1 MQTVLKNR
9 WFKLGAQATVLTAL
23 ILGLVTFVGGGKT
36 IALTIDGQTQSV
48 DTRAKTV
55 GDVLAASEVT
65 LDVDDDVSPSL
76 DAPAEDG
83 SVIEVNRNK
92 AVEVSIDGVDRVV
105 HTTGL
110 TVADV
115 VQQLKLDKG
124 ADIDKSNAMA
134 IAALSAPI
142 EISTPKAVTITADG
156 KKKKTTTTAA
166 TVAEAL
172 AEADLTLGKN
182 DKLSVKANA
191 AIAEGLKVKITR
203 VKTTKV
209 TETEVIAKGEDK
221 VKDKDLLVGST
232 KVLEPGKDGKRTLTY
247 AVTTHDGKQVSKK
260 LTNTKVTTKATDSKV
275 AIGTKP
281 KPKPK
286 PAKSKRVSTPGNVS
300 GAWAALAK
308 CESGGNWSINTGN
321 GYYGGLQF
329 SASSWRGA
337 GGGKYA
343 ALPHQATPAEQIATA
358 ENLRRNGGW
367 GHWPH
372 CSSKLGL
379 R

>member
-55 GDVLAASEVT
+55 ADVLAASEVI
-65 LDVDDDVSPSL
+65 LDEDDVVSPAL
-76 DAPAEDG
+76 DAPAENG
-83 SVIEVNRNK
+83 GVIEVSRNK
-92 AVEVSIDGVDRVV
+92 AVKVSIDGVDRVV

-115 VQQLKLDKG
+115 VEQLKLDQG
-124 ADIDKSNAMA
+124 ADIDKGNAMQLA
-134 IAALSAPI
+134 SLSAPI

-172 AEADLTLGKN
+172 AEADVTLGQK
-182 DKLSVKANA
+182 DKLSVKASA
-191 AIAEGLKVKITR
+191 AIAEGLEVKVIR
-203 VKTTKV
+203 VKTVKV

-221 VKDKDLLVGST
+221 VKDKALLIGST
-232 KVLEPGKDGKRTLTY
+232 KVLEPGQDGERTLTY
-247 AVTTHDGKQVSKK
+247 AVITHDGKQVSKK
-260 LTNTKVTTKATDSKV
+260 LTDTKVTTKAEDRTV
-275 AIGTKP
+275 AVGTKA
-281 KPKPK
+281 KPT
-286 PAKSKRVSTPGNVS
+286 PAKSKRVSTPGSVS
-300 GAWAALAK
+300 GAWAGLAK
-308 CESGGNWSINTGN
+308 CESGGNWAANTGN

-337 GGGKYA
+337 GGTKYA
-343 ALPHQATPAEQIATA
+343 ALPHLATPAQQIATA
-358 ENLRRNGGW
+358 EKLRSNGGW